1 MTRSLVR
8 YQQPLA
14 APKPNL
20 PLARPIRRRSFANE
34 ILAERFDKFL
44 FLLKRSQHTRVS
56 YGHSVRTFGEFLGDK
71 NFAAVTKDDV
81 CKFIEGL
88 YNRNL
93 TKNTLASALA
103 GLRAFYKFLQLGDQV
118 FASVPHQV
126 LTRKLAKRVPFALS
140 EEEIESL
147 IAAART
153 PRDRAILELGYASGL
168 RVSELANLKIEEL
181 NLRARSLTVR
191 DGKTGDRVGFFG
203 ESAARALKV
212 HLGDRSSGVIFQ
224 LTPRSIRRMIVAAA
238 KRAGIEKKVGPHTLR
253 HSFSTHLLDHGTD
266 VFYIS
271 KLLGHLSL
279 SWTQRYLHVA
289 TASLVKTHRKFF
301 KR

>member
-1 MTRSLVR
+1 MPRQLVR
-8 YQQPLA
+8 YFQPLA

-20 PLARPIRRRSFANE
+20 PLARPIRRRSFQNE
-34 ILAERFDKFL
+34 VLIEKFDAYL
-44 FLLKRSQHTRVS
+44 MMLKKSPHTGLR
-56 YGHSVRTFGEFLGDK
+56 YGTWVKQFGEFLGEK
-71 NFAAVTKDDV
+71 NFVAVTKDDV
-81 CKFIEGL
+81 CSFLEGL

-168 RVSELANLKIEEL
+168 RVSELANLQVEDLSL
-181 NLRARSLTVR
+181 NARSLTVR
-191 DGKTGDRVGFFG
+191 QGKGGDDRVSSFG
-203 ESAARALKV
+203 RPAAAALCAYGRGSDRESAPLRLPAVGREY
-212 HLGDRSSGVIFQ
+212 R
-224 LTPRSIRRMIVAAA
+224 AAA
-238 KRAGIEKKVGPHTLR
+238 CATHPCIAPHAMR
-253 HSFSTHLLDHGTD
+253 
-266 VFYIS
+266 
-271 KLLGHLSL
+271 LSA
-279 SWTQRYLHVA
+279 QRFELCV
-289 TASLVKTHRKFF
+289 
-301 KR
+301 